1 MTDLEYLKKYG
12 NRATFLE
19 DQEKL
24 KQGVPVQYLVGHVS
38 FYGYPIKVNPH
49 VLIPRFETEELVEK
63 VLHYVKEKTAPLRIA
78 DIGTGSGC
86 IAIAL
91 AKKLRSE
98 IVAVDISKEALAVAR
113 ENATINQVSITF
125 LEGNLLEPL
134 EGSFDVIIS
143 NPPYIAKE
151 EEIMEIVRKNEP
163 ALALYA
169 EEDGTYCYR
178 KMLESISPYLKKQSL
193 VAFEI
198 GADQGEKLL
207 TYAQQLFPNQ
217 TAWIEQDLQ
226 GRDRFFF
233 LSIDEV
239 TRLL

>member
-91 AKKLRSE
+91 AKKLHSE
-98 IVAVDISKEALAVAR
+98 IVAVDLSREALAVAR
-113 ENATINQVSITF
+113 ENAAINQVSITF
-125 LEGNLLEPL
+125 LEGDLLGPL
-134 EGSFDVIIS
+134 EGTFDVIIS
-143 NPPYIAKE
+143 NPPYIAPE

-198 GADQGEKLL
+198 GAAQGEKLL

-239 TRLL
+239 TGLL